1 MTINRRH
8 FISVGSCVAAL
19 GSVSLPTLVPSRA
32 FGANDRLRGAV
43 LGVGPQGTYH
53 MESYSKSEGV
63 EIAGLADPDLN
74 RLQSAQA
81 KLKDKYGVDAK
92 ISQDSRK
99 ILEDPSIDFVSV
111 ASCNHWHSLL
121 GIWAAQAG
129 KHVYVEK
136 PCSQTVL
143 DGQILAQAAAKYKV
157 CIQHGT
163 QRRHDAGIKNGAAA
177 WASGKYGKPIALRA
191 FANRTR
197 GPVTEYPV
205 EAAPSTLDWN
215 TWVGPAAMVDYSRCY
230 IPYNWHWF
238 WNFGNGEIGNN
249 GVHYFD
255 QCRIALGLLKPGIKH
270 PQNVVMFGAR
280 FVDDKARNYQ
290 DQAQT
295 PTIQL
300 GIYDYDG
307 IPLIYQSCNL
317 RKKENSKWIPRE
329 TAYFVTEDGYID
341 GNNFIAADG
350 TREKIGDLPG
360 VAAPNPGGQFG
371 NFLNCVRDNTPEKLN
386 APIAEGQYSAAVCH
400 LGNLSYR
407 LGKPAS
413 LAECRKAVGDNSQ
426 LQTTI
431 DETLDNV
438 QNYFGDAVNVEK
450 EIPWVCGEKIS
461 INNETN
467 QFDDNPTANAL
478 LTRPERAPFIVPK
491 TLLD

>member
-1 MTINRRH
+1 MQSNRLDRRQ
-8 FISVGSCVAAL
+8 FIRVSSLAAL
-19 GSVSLPTLVPSRA
+19 ASAALPTLVPSRA

-43 LGVGPQGTYH
+43 FGVGPQGTYH
-53 MESYSKSEGV
+53 MESYSKEEGV
-63 EIAGLADPDLN
+63 EIVGLADPDQK
-74 RLQSAQA
+74 RLESAQA
-81 KLKDKYGVDAK
+81 KLKDKYGVEAK
-92 ISQDSRK
+92 IAQDSRK
-99 ILEDPSIDFVSV
+99 ILEDQSIDFVSV

-136 PCSQTVL
+136 PCSQTL
-143 DGQILAQAAAKYKV
+143 FDGLKLAEAAAKYKV

-163 QRRHDAGIKNGAAA
+163 QRRHDAAIKRGATA
-177 WASGKYGKPIALRA
+177 WATGKYGKPIALRT

-197 GPVTEYPV
+197 GPVLQFPI
-205 EAAPSTLDWN
+205 EAAPESLDWN
-215 TWVGPAAMVDYSRCY
+215 TWVGPAAMVDYCRCY

-255 QCRIALGLLKPGIKH
+255 QSRIALGLLKPGIKH
-270 PQNVVMFGAR
+270 PQNVCMFGAR

-300 GIYDYDG
+300 GIYDFDG
-307 IPLIYQSCNL
+307 IPMIFQSCNL
-317 RKKENSKWIPRE
+317 RKKESKWLPRE

-341 GNNFIAADG
+341 HDTFVGNDG
-350 TREKIGDLPG
+350 SREKIGELDG
-360 VAAPNPGGQFG
+360 YVAPFAGGQFS
-371 NFLNCVRDNTPEKLN
+371 NFLNCVRDNAPEKLN

-400 LGNLSYR
+400 LGNISYR
-407 LGKPAS
+407 LGKSAS
-413 LAECRKAVGDNSQ
+413 LADCRKAVGDNAIM
-426 LQTTI
+426 QTTI

-438 QNYFGDAVNVEK
+438 KSYFGDAVNIEK
-450 EIPWVCGEKIS
+450 DIPWVCGEKIS

-467 QFDDNPTANAL
+467 QFDDNPAANAL
-478 LTRPERAPFIVPK
+478 LTRPERAPFVVPE
-491 TLLD
+491 TV